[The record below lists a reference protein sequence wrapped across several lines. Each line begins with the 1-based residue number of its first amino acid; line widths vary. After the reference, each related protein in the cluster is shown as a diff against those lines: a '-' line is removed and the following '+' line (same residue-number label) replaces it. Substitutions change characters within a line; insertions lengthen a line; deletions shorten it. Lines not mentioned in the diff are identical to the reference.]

1 MARRPRRFALLF
13 TLLFAPLVA
22 RAEAPARAKAS
33 SSPAQGKHF
42 LWRVEQPGGGHL
54 YLLGSVHLGRP
65 DLYPLPRA
73 VEAAFEEA
81 KVLVVEADVEKID
94 QSKVQALTL
103 STGLLQD
110 GSSLADHISKPLW
123 ASVQRACTRAGLPEI
138 VVSKMRPWLAAVTL
152 MGVLL
157 KKAGISSEEGI
168 ERHLLERARGKK
180 QIGELESVEAQL
192 RLFASFDDA
201 QQAAFLAY
209 TLEDVDHLTRQTDEL
224 LDAWKHGDTD
234 YLEGL
239 LREIREK
246 KETRPIYDVLFR
258 DRNTKMVGKLLG
270 YLKRPQ
276 VHLVVVGAAHLVGQ
290 DGLVAALK
298 KRGLR
303 ITRL

>member
-1 MARRPRRFALLF
+1 MRRSALLL
-13 TLLFAPLVA
+13 TLLLAPLAA
-22 RAEAPARAKAS
+22 RAEAPARAEA
-33 SSPAQGKHF
+33 ATAQTQGKHF

-65 DLYPLPRA
+65 DLYPLPQA
-73 VEAAFEEA
+73 VEKAFQEA

-94 QSKVQALTL
+94 QGKVQALTL

-110 GSSLADHISKPLW
+110 GSTLADHLSKPLW
-123 ASVQRACTRAGLPEI
+123 ASVQRACKRAGLPEI

-157 KKAGISSEEGI
+157 KKAGISPENGI

-180 QIGELESVEAQL
+180 RIAELESVEAQL
-192 RLFASFDDA
+192 RLFASFDDE
-201 QQAAFLAY
+201 QQVAFLAY

-224 LDAWKHGDTD
+224 LDAWKHGNTA

-258 DRNTKMVGKLLG
+258 DRNTKMVGKILHD
-270 YLKRPQ
+270 LKSGE
-276 VHLVVVGAAHLVGQ
+276 VHLVVVGAAHLVGE
-290 DGLVAALK
+290 DGLVAMLK
-298 KRGLR
+298 KHGVR